1 MTQHTD
7 NLVASALSAQITR
20 RRMLQSAAALGMGAA
35 AFSFFG
41 GGVLTPIGEA
51 SASPLD
57 SDLQIL
63 NYALTLEYLEAAAYK
78 AINDSDLLAKVY
90 GGRANAYFQ
99 AFAPQEAAHR
109 DNLIS
114 TITSLGGKPVTA
126 PSYPYN
132 FNPALKNTD
141 GTAKTPEQIVAFFQV
156 VESVGASA
164 YLGAAASIKNP
175 DILEAALS
183 IHAVEAEHASA
194 LAQLI
199 APGTAL
205 FAPEAFATPR
215 DPDQVFQ
222 IVAPFFTAATSPFPD
237 VTSSTQYST
246 AIFYLYGL
254 GIVRG
259 DQDGLFRPN
268 NSLLRAQMA
277 GMVAR
282 AFLWADE
289 NHGSSFADQG
299 TVDNEL
305 WNDAN
310 VLSYYN
316 VARGYTTTMFDPL
329 TPVLNVQDI
338 SFVTRAMVTKGF
350 WEQETHED
358 GTMYPNVPA
367 NSGHRLDLATF
378 VKYAGLVPGTTSLTA
393 NWDVY
398 AQNATRAFSAQV
410 VYLAL
415 MTINTTAGVHTSIPK

>member
-7 NLVASALSAQITR
+7 TLVASALSAQITR

-41 GGVLTPIGEA
+41 GSVLTPIQEA

-78 AINDSDLLAKVY
+78 AINDSGVLAKAPAIY

-99 AFAPQEAAHR
+99 AFAAQEATHR
-109 DNLIS
+109 DNLIN
-114 TITSLGGKPVTA
+114 TITSLGGTPVSA
-126 PSYPYN
+126 PTRGYN
-132 FNPALKNTD
+132 LSPVPTD
-141 GTAKTPEQIVAFFQV
+141 AAGVLAFFQV
-156 VESVGASA
+156 VEAVGASA

-199 APGTAL
+199 APGTML
-205 FAPEAFATPR
+205 FAPDAFAIPR
-215 DPDQVFQ
+215 TPDQVFQ
-222 IVAPFFTAATSPFPD
+222 NVAPFFVPTVSPFPD
-237 VTSSTQYST
+237 VNAGTQYST
-246 AIFYLYGL
+246 AILYLYGL

-259 DQDGLFRPN
+259 DQDGFYRPTN
-268 NSLLRAQMA
+268 PLLRAQMA

-289 NHGSSFADQG
+289 NHSASFTDQG
-299 TVDNEL
+299 AIDNEL

-329 TPVLNVQDI
+329 SPVLNVQDI

-350 WEQETHED
+350 WSPVMSED

-378 VKYAGLVPGTTSLTA
+378 IKYAGLVPGTSSATA

-398 AQNATRAFSAQV
+398 SANATRAFSAQV
-410 VYLAL
+410 VYQAL
-415 MTINTTAGVHTSIPK
+415 MTINKGQATH

>member
-1 MTQHTD
+1 MTQHID
-7 NLVASALSAQITR
+7 GLVSRAMSAQITR
-20 RRMLQSAAALGMGAA
+20 RRMIQSAAALGIGTA

-41 GGVLTPIGEA
+41 GGVLTPIGGA

-57 SDLQIL
+57 SDIQIL

-78 AINDSDLLAKVY
+78 AINDSGVLATVY
-90 GGRANAYFQ
+90 GGRANTFFQ
-99 AFAPQEAAHR
+99 AFGAQEATHR
-109 DNLIS
+109 DTLIS
-114 TITSLGGKPVTA
+114 TIKSLGGTPVTA

-132 FNPALKNTD
+132 FSPALTNTD

-164 YLGAAASIKNP
+164 YLGAAASITNP

-205 FAPEAFATPR
+205 FAPDAFAIPR
-215 DPDQVFQ
+215 TPDQVFQ
-222 IVAPFFTAATSPFPD
+222 NVAPFFTPTTSPFPD
-237 VTSSTQYST
+237 VTSSTTYST
-246 AIFYLYGL
+246 AILYLYGL

-259 DQDGLFRPN
+259 DQDGYYRPER
-268 NSLLRAQMA
+268 SLLRAQMA

-289 NHGSSFADQG
+289 NHGTSFTDQG
-299 TVDNEL
+299 YVDNEL

-316 VARGYTTTMFDPL
+316 VARGYTTNMFDPL

-338 SFVTRAMVTKGF
+338 SFVTRAMTRKGF
-350 WEQETHED
+350 WEPVMSED

-367 NSGHRLDLATF
+367 SSGHRLDLATW
-378 VKYAGLVPGTTSLTA
+378 VKYAGPVPGTTSTTA

-410 VYLAL
+410 IYMAL
-415 MTINTTAGVHTSIPK
+415 MTIDKGQATH

>member
-1 MTQHTD
+1 MTQQID
-7 NLVASALSAQITR
+7 GLVSRAMSAQITR
-20 RRMLQSAAALGMGAA
+20 RKMLQGAAALGVGAA
-35 AFSFFG
+35 ALGAFG
-41 GGVLTPIGEA
+41 GGVLTPLGEA

-78 AINDSDLLAKVY
+78 AINDSGVLATIY
-90 GGRANAYFQ
+90 GGRANTYFQ
-99 AFAPQEAAHR
+99 AFGAQEANHR
-109 DNLIS
+109 DTLIS
-114 TITSLGGKPVTA
+114 TIKSLGGTPVTA
-126 PSYPYN
+126 PTRGYN
-132 FNPALKNTD
+132 LSPVPTD
-141 GTAKTPEQIVAFFQV
+141 AAGVLSFFQV

-205 FAPEAFATPR
+205 FAPDAFAIPR
-215 DPDQVFQ
+215 TPDQVFQ
-222 IVAPFFTAATSPFPD
+222 NVAPFFVPSASPFPD
-237 VTSSTQYST
+237 VTAGTQYST
-246 AIFYLYGL
+246 AILYLYGL

-259 DQDGLFRPN
+259 DQDGFFRPTN
-268 NSLLRAQMA
+268 PLLRAQMA

-289 NHGSSFADQG
+289 NHSASFTDQG

-350 WEQETHED
+350 WDQVVSED

-367 NSGHRLDLATF
+367 SSGHRLDLATF
-378 VKYAGLVPGTTSLTA
+378 LKYAGLVPGTTSATA
-393 NWDVY
+393 NWDMY
-398 AQNATRAFSAQV
+398 TANATRAFSAQV
-410 VYLAL
+410 IYLAL
-415 MTINTTAGVHTSIPK
+415 MTINKGQATH